1 MRNGTR
7 VGEKILL
14 IHDEQPLLDTLKN
27 VLNSAGYDVL
37 EALDT
42 DQATQILDREQVDL
56 LITDSHLGGNE
67 NFNLLTYIGEAG
79 YGVDVIVLTSHPE
92 LELVRRLINAG
103 VYDLIGKPFH
113 SYELLLSV
121 NRAIEK
127 RKLIG
132 RSRDLQMDMEKQIK
146 EKTLSL
152 RLRNQ
157 EKQQLLISTI
167 RSLVSALEAKDK
179 YTEGHSRRVADNA
192 SLMAQVLS
200 FSSFDI
206 EEIHLAGLFHDI
218 GKIGITESVLNKQG
232 QLTSDEYDLIKT
244 HPLISQKI
252 VEQVPQFKRISKMIR
267 HHHEFYDGNGYP
279 DSLKEQQIP
288 IGARIMTICDAYD
301 AMTSDRSYR
310 PALSESRALGII
322 ERNAGT
328 QFDPDLVKI
337 FMRMRGVSN

>member
-1 MRNGTR
+1 M
-7 VGEKILL
+7 LF
-14 IHDEQPLLDTLKN
+14 HDEQPLLESLKN
-27 VLNSAGYDVL
+27 ILYAAGYDVI
-37 EALDT
+37 EAADS
-42 DQATQILDREQVDL
+42 DQATQILEREQIDVL
-56 LITDSHLGGNE
+56 VTDTHLNGAE
-67 NFNLLTYIGEAG
+67 NTGMLNFVGDDG
-79 YGVDVIVLTSHPE
+79 YGIDVIILTSHPE
-92 LELVRRLINAG
+92 LELVRRLIDAG
-103 VYDLIGKPFH
+103 VYDLITKPFH
-113 SYELLLSV
+113 SYELLLSI

-127 RKLIG
+127 RKLMA
-132 RSRDLQMDMEKQIK
+132 RSRELQLDMEKKIK

-192 SLMAQVLS
+192 SLVAQTLG
-200 FSSFDI
+200 FTSFDI

-218 GKIGITESVLNKQG
+218 GKIGIAESVLNKKG
-232 QLTSDEYDLIKT
+232 QLSPDEYNLIKT

-252 VEQVPQFKRISKMIR
+252 VEQVPQFKRISRIIR
-267 HHHEFYDGNGYP
+267 HHHEFFDGNGYP
-279 DSLKEQQIP
+279 DGLQGQQIP

-310 PALSESRALGII
+310 PALSDSRALGII

-337 FMRMRGVSN
+337 FLRMKGAGN